1 MGRPGWRLG
10 GRRYHLVGATTG
22 GWARRHPP
30 QSSDHVST
38 ASRGNAESRRESLDR
53 ATRRVRQDL
62 VWLRKDPSNQAAD
75 DLLRVDRFS
84 GRPSRLDL
92 RKVRRLDREQS
103 RSRKRSDARRHAQQH
118 QSVLVDVDRD
128 LLRAALRR
136 KLLHGFL
143 DPEAGLPC
151 SRKRLP
157 RRAVPAA
164 EALGRKDLRSALLLE
179 RDFQGRSFRG
189 VRATRHLRS
198 RTASG
203 VHKIPLIIAA
213 TPSLLFLLLRDS
225 LLPLWAKCHR
235 SPRPLARRLRRKSL

>member
-10 GRRYHLVGATTG
+10 GRRYHLVGATPG
-22 GWARRHPP
+22 RWARRHPP

-75 DLLRVDRFS
+75 DRLRVDRFS

-157 RRAVPAA
+157 RRVY
-164 EALGRKDLRSALLLE
+164 R
-179 RDFQGRSFRG
+179 
-189 VRATRHLRS
+189 
-198 RTASG
+198 
-203 VHKIPLIIAA
+203 PLK
-213 TPSLLFLLLRDS
+213 
-225 LLPLWAKCHR
+225 LWAERIYAQLFYWNETSKGGHFAAFEQ
-235 SPRPLARRLRRKSL
+235 PGIFVAELRQA